1 MPYQNIELFAGCGG
15 FSLGLKASGFK
26 LLFANELSPMAGETF
41 SYNLLNE
48 NLFELASSNKTAT
61 NTLWINSQFPA
72 QKLHERLK
80 ERPENASNGVYSD
93 LSCDIWKNK
102 LLVGDIA
109 NLINFFMENPGL
121 EKKIKELDV
130 EVISGGPPCQSFS
143 SAGRREKENH
153 KNKLPLQFAKFAGI
167 VKPKFVLLENVKGIT
182 LAFKENGKKYFAW
195 QEIAKAFAI
204 EGFIPVCTLLNS
216 KYFGVPQNRV
226 RFVMIGIRRD
236 IAMRL
241 RKIIDQDYLD
251 DAIKF
256 YYNVQENSSKE
267 NHAIFKNIKL
277 LNIEE
282 AQNQLLFNGILLPQI
297 INSEGNY
304 YSTKDALNDLI
315 GPKTKSKYLA
325 LLDSSFGEK
334 ENKSIENHVLRNHTE
349 RVKNRFMLYQ
359 NINQLKNGLKS
370 KALNIIEGVNISE
383 EEKNLV
389 LENLLAVMKMQNIEL
404 KYSLRDLIDD
414 VRTNKHSQRALIA
427 ELPSPAQMTIPDELC
442 HYDIQHP
449 RTLTVR
455 EIARIQSF
463 PDWFTFKSK
472 ATTGGK
478 KRAYEVPQYSQVGN
492 AVPPLMAK
500 AIGDGIVNALKLIS
514 SYG

>member
-1 MPYQNIELFAGCGG
+1 MSYQNIELFAGCGG

-48 NLFELASSNKTAT
+48 NLFELANSKNTAT

-72 QKLHERLK
+72 QKLNERLK
-80 ERPENASNGVYSD
+80 ERPENASKGAYSD
-93 LSCDIWKNK
+93 LPCNIWENK
-102 LLVGDIA
+102 LLVGDIS
-109 NLINFFMENPGL
+109 NLINFFIENPSL
-121 EKKIKELDV
+121 EKKIKDLNV

-143 SAGRREKENH
+143 SAGKREKENL
-153 KNKLPLQFAKFAGI
+153 KNKLPLQFAKFSGI
-167 VKPKFVLLENVKGIT
+167 VQPKFVLLENVKGIT
-182 LAFKENGKKYFAW
+182 LAFKENGEKYFAW
-195 QEIAKAFAI
+195 QEIAKAFAK

-226 RFVMIGIRRD
+226 RFVMIGIRID
-236 IAMRL
+236 IAMQL
-241 RKIIDQDYLD
+241 RKFIDQDYFE
-251 DAIKF
+251 DAIQF
-256 YYNVQENSSKE
+256 YCNVKENSSKG
-267 NHAIFKNIKL
+267 NNSVFKNIKL

-282 AQNQLLFNGILLPQI
+282 AQNQSLFNGILLPRI
-297 INSEGNY
+297 TNSDGNF
-304 YSTKDALNDLI
+304 YSTKEALNDLI
-315 GPKTKSKYLA
+315 GPKTKSKYLT
-325 LLDSSFGEK
+325 LIDSCFGEK
-334 ENKSIENHVLRNHTE
+334 KNEGIENHVLRNHTE

-370 KALNIIEGVNISE
+370 KALNIIEGVSLSE
-383 EEKNLV
+383 AEESLV
-389 LENLLAVMKMQNIEL
+389 IENLNAVMKMQNIEL
-404 KYSLRDLIDD
+404 KTSLRDLINN

-442 HYDIQHP
+442 HYDVQHP

-463 PDWFTFKSK
+463 PDWFIFRSK

-514 SYG
+514 NYG